1 MIGND
6 DNIFYQEQPLNTI
19 NVEETNGEIT
29 IDDESIM
36 IEK

>member
-6 DNIFYQEQPLNTI
+6 DIFYQEQSLNTI